1 MSVGVA
7 AIGLLAIVSM
17 LIHTINDTL
26 RQLRNANRAARRPA
40 PTQRDARQQPSE
52 RSHAA

>member
-26 RQLRNANRAARRPA
+26 RLLRNANRAARRTA
-40 PTQRDARQQPSE
+40 PTQRDARERPSE
-52 RSHAA
+52 RSRAA